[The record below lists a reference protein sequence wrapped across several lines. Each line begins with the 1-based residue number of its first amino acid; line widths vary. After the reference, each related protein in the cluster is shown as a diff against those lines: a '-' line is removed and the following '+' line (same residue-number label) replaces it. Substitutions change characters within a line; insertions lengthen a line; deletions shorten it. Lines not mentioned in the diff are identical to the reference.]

1 MDRYGYVKA
10 YERPDLLLL
19 STWIVVRIDGRGF
32 HKLCDKYNFRKPND
46 RQALDL
52 MNAAAQGV
60 MREVREL
67 VVAYGH
73 SDEYR

>member
-1 MDRYGYVKA
+1 M
-10 YERPDLLLL
+10 
-19 STWIVVRIDGRGF
+19 IRIDGRGF
-32 HKLCDKYNFRKPND
+32 HKLCDKYKFTKPND

-60 MREVREL
+60 LSEVQE
-67 VVAYGH
+67 VIMGYGH